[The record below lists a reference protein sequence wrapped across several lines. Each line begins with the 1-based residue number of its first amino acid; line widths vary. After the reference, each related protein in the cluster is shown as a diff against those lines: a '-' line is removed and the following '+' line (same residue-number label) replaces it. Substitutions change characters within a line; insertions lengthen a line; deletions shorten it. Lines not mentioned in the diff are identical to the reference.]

1 MSKVTFPAFALF
13 MMMAP
18 LLFGDYQAYL
28 LTLTVIWAIMALS
41 MGLVLGLVGQINLGQ
56 AAFVA
61 ISAYTSSVLRLRY
74 GLDFWLAAPIA
85 LATVV
90 AVAALVGL
98 LTLRLRGPFFI
109 LVMLAF
115 AEIVRLLI
123 ANWQDVTNGPLGLR
137 GIAPPEPLFG
147 LRFDSKISF
156 YYLSLAVLLVCLA
169 ALFCLTRSKTG
180 RMLIAVRED
189 EILAEFVG
197 IPVMRNKVIGL
208 CVGAFVAGLGGVLLG
223 PFLTV
228 LAPSQ
233 FTLFASVDMIVMAVV
248 GGVGTLAGPLVGAAF
263 LVYVP
268 ELLSFGNEYRPA
280 MMGILIIVVTLFA
293 PRGLIGLIAGLFAA
307 VLGRLAA
314 RRGAAGGASTR
325 ERRHGG

>member
-1 MSKVTFPAFALF
+1 MFTIAMLI
-13 MMMAP
+13 AP
-18 LLFGDYQAYL
+18 LLLGDYQAYL
-28 LTLTVIWAIMALS
+28 LTLTVIWAVLALS
-41 MGLVLGLVGQINLGQ
+41 MAIVLGLAGQINLGQ

-85 LATVV
+85 LGAVII
-90 AVAALVGL
+90 VAALMGL

-137 GIAPPEPLFG
+137 DIAPPEPLLG
-147 LRFDSKISF
+147 LHFDTKIGF
-156 YYLSLAVLLVCLA
+156 YYLSLVVLLGCMVGLS
-169 ALFCLTRSKTG
+169 LLMRSKIG
-180 RMLIAVRED
+180 RLLIGVRED
-189 EILAEFVG
+189 DVLAEFVG
-197 IPVMRNKVIGL
+197 IPVMRNKVLGL
-208 CVGAFVAGLGGVLLG
+208 CIGAFVAGLGGLLLG
-223 PFLTV
+223 PFLTI

-248 GGVGTLAGPLVGAAF
+248 GGIATLAGPLLGAAF

-268 ELLSFGNEYRPA
+268 ELLSFSSEYRPA
-280 MMGILIIVVTLFA
+280 MMGALLILMTLFA
-293 PRGLIGLIAGLFAA
+293 PQGLAGL
-307 VLGRLAA
+307 
-314 RRGAAGGASTR
+314 ASKLRIALTR
-325 ERRHGG
+325 HAQHDE